1 MNVDTFF
8 QRLNHELTAKR
19 IRPLNPAETLLLRG
33 IWQYQTYGQIAD
45 EVGYSPGYL
54 TNVVAPELLHRLSNL
69 IGQRLTK
76 KNCRILLEEYTTSQ
90 SRPKPLAQP
99 FVASVAAN
107 PKPAFPSGPLEIDS
121 PFYIL
126 RPPIETQVCDEIC
139 QPGALVRIKAPR
151 EMGKT
156 SLLLRI
162 LDHAQQQGY
171 LTVYLNLEQLD
182 QAICADLN
190 RFLRSLCISI
200 THQLQLEPKLD
211 DYWDEEIGSKVSCTL
226 YFRQHLLEQIKTPL
240 VLVLDELN
248 QIFEYPHVAKDVLPL
263 LRSWYE
269 ESKRVPIWRNLRLI
283 IAHSTEVYVPLKLNQ
298 SPFNVGLATQL
309 MGFTI
314 AQVQQLAQR
323 YNLNGDSEELAKQL
337 MAIVGGHP
345 ALIHTALYHL
355 SHNDQTLSQLMAS
368 ASTPTGIYHHHLQ
381 RHWVTLQQHPA
392 LLQAFHQI
400 LNASGSVD
408 LEPNLAYPLSSM
420 GLITYSGSEVIVSC
434 GLYRHY
440 FQAKLSTK
448 SLPMVD
454 LLGKT

>member
-8 QRLNHELTAKR
+8 QRLNHELTAKQ

-33 IWQYQTYGQIAD
+33 IWQYQTYSQIAD

-76 KNCRILLEEYTTSQ
+76 KNCRILLEDYAASQ
-90 SRPKPLAQP
+90 AQPTPPTQPLVTSRPTN
-99 FVASVAAN
+99 SN
-107 PKPAFPSGPLEIDS
+107 PAFPSGPIAIDS
-121 PFYIL
+121 PFYIP
-126 RPPIETQVCDEIC
+126 RPPIETQVCDEIGK
-139 QPGALVRIKAPR
+139 PGALVRIKAPR

-156 SLLLRI
+156 SLLLRV

-190 RFLRSLCISI
+190 RLLRSLCISI

-269 ESKRVPIWRNLRLI
+269 ESKRVPIWRNLRLM

-298 SPFNVGLATQL
+298 SPFNVGLAIQL
-309 MGFTI
+309 IGFTP
-314 AQVQQLAQR
+314 AQAQQLAQR
-323 YNLNGDSEELAKQL
+323 YNLNCDSEELVKQL

-355 SHNDQTLSQLMAS
+355 SHNDQTLSQLLAT
-368 ASTPTGIYHHHLQ
+368 AATPTGIYHHHLQ
-381 RHWVTLQQHPA
+381 RHWVTLQEQPA
-392 LLQAFHQI
+392 LLQAFHKL
-400 LNASGSVD
+400 LNTNGSVY
-408 LEPNLAYPLSSM
+408 LEPGLAYPLNNM
-420 GLITYSGSEVIVSC
+420 GLITYSGSEVVVSC
-434 GLYRHY
+434 ELYCRY
-440 FQAKLSTK
+440 FQAKLFTNPS
-448 SLPMVD
+448 PI
-454 LLGKT
+454 